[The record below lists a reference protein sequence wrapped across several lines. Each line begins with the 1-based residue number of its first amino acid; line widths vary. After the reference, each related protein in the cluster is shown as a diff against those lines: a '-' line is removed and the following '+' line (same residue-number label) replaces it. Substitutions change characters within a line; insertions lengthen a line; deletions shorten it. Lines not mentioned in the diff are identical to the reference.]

1 MSAEF
6 HDDNRSEEEK
16 ESYSFL
22 KETIKKPPL
31 NKKAVLLKM
40 LKIAGLGVIFG
51 LGACAGFSAAKPWVD
66 SHFNNNPTSVTIPQ
80 DDKDEEEEN
89 PEETPQETQALTLD
103 DYEEMYRQIDDV
115 AKMAEKSLVRLSG
128 SAGEEKTEDGQ
139 TIQGGQIEIS
149 GVIVAD
155 NGVEYLIL
163 AQNSAFQADQ
173 PVKAAFYDGN
183 QVDVSVKKRDTALGI
198 AVYAAPKSSLPDNTK
213 EQIVKATLGNSN
225 AASRGDPVIAAGM
238 PFGADGRVGLGIIS
252 ETSNTKL
259 CIDGEYPILN
269 TDMPGTASGSG
280 VLLNLK
286 GEVLGVICR
295 EEEDGGVLSA
305 LAISELK
312 EEIELMSNGIGI
324 SYTGIEGTEVSDAV
338 ADSQEMPKGIYVSST
353 VPDSPAMK
361 AGIQS
366 GDILTEVE
374 NTKVY
379 TMSAYRQELMDYRP
393 GSHITIKGMR
403 RSNDGY
409 VDIQFEVALGSAE

>member
-1 MSAEF
+1 
-6 HDDNRSEEEK
+6 
-16 ESYSFL
+16 
-22 KETIKKPPL
+22 
-31 NKKAVLLKM
+31 
-40 LKIAGLGVIFG
+40 
-51 LGACAGFSAAKPWVD
+51 
-66 SHFNNNPTSVTIPQ
+66 
-80 DDKDEEEEN
+80 
-89 PEETPQETQALTLD
+89 
-103 DYEEMYRQIDDV
+103 
-115 AKMAEKSLVRLSG
+115 
-128 SAGEEKTEDGQ
+128 
-139 TIQGGQIEIS
+139 
-149 GVIVAD
+149 
-155 NGVEYLIL
+155 
-163 AQNSAFQADQ
+163 
-173 PVKAAFYDGN
+173 
-183 QVDVSVKKRDTALGI
+183 
-198 AVYAAPKSSLPDNTK
+198 
-213 EQIVKATLGNSN
+213 
-225 AASRGDPVIAAGM
+225 
-238 PFGADGRVGLGIIS
+238 
-252 ETSNTKL
+252 
-259 CIDGEYPILN
+259 
-269 TDMPGTASGSG
+269 MPGTASGSG

-338 ADSQEMPKGIYVSST
+338 ADSQEMPKGVYVSST

-374 NTKVY
+374 DTKVY